1 LNSNLLFVIRV
12 SLVATIGGLLF
23 GYDTAVIAG
32 AIGFMKI
39 HFGLSPAMVGW
50 VASSALLGCVI
61 GAFLAGYISD
71 AIGRKAALMV
81 SAILFFIS
89 ALGTAFPETLSIFI
103 FFRILGGVGV
113 GMASMASPMYIA
125 ELSPAKYRGALVS
138 LNQLAIIAGML
149 IVYFA
154 NYLIADYGAKADSL
168 ASILPESM
176 DSWNVVKGWRYMF
189 GSEALPAL
197 LLLVLLFFVPKS
209 PQWLFAKG
217 KVDEARRILFLVEG
231 DDVGHREI
239 EISNA
244 LKQQR
249 VTLSELLK
257 SGFKLSLMIAI
268 GLAFFQQTTGINA
281 VLYFAPEILKGVSKV
296 DGNLA
301 LKQTI
306 IIGGVNLLFT
316 IVGVFSVDRLGR
328 RRLLLMGYTGM
339 GLALFF
345 LGLNAMLGFQG
356 VINLV
361 LILAYIACFAC
372 SVGPITWVLLAEIF
386 PAKIRGRAMSVAT
399 VFLWGSNFLVS
410 QTFPV
415 MNGNEYLIKEFNYGF
430 PFLVYGVFC
439 ILALWFTWRMVPE
452 TKNKTLEEIQGM
464 W

>member
-1 LNSNLLFVIRV
+1 
-12 SLVATIGGLLF
+12 
-23 GYDTAVIAG
+23 
-32 AIGFMKI
+32 MKV
-39 HFGLSPAMVGW
+39 HFELSPGMVGW

-61 GAFLAGYISD
+61 GAFLAGYVSD
-71 AIGRKAALMV
+71 TIGRKAALMV

-89 ALGTAFPETLSIFI
+89 AMGTALPESLSIFI
-103 FFRILGGVGV
+103 FFRILGGIGV
-113 GMASMASPMYIA
+113 GMASMSSPMYIA

-154 NYLIADYGAKADSL
+154 NYFIAEYGTEVDAM
-168 ASILPESM
+168 ASVPPNSPH
-176 DSWNVVKGWRYMF
+176 SWNVEKGWRFMF
-189 GSEALPAL
+189 GSEAIPAL
-197 LLLVLLFFVPKS
+197 LLLVFLFFVPKS
-209 PQWLFAKG
+209 PQWLFTKG
-217 KVDEARRILFLVEG
+217 RIEEARRILHLVEG
-231 DDVGHREI
+231 DNAPKREV
-239 EISNA
+239 EISNS
-244 LKQQR
+244 LQQQKIS
-249 VTLSELLK
+249 LSKLLK
-257 SGFKLSLMIAI
+257 SGFKFTMVIAI
-268 GLAFFQQTTGINA
+268 GLAFFQQSTGINA
-281 VLYFAPEILKGVSKV
+281 VLYFAPEILKGVSQV

-328 RRLLLMGYTGM
+328 RPLLLMGYTGM
-339 GLALFF
+339 GLALFI
-345 LGLNAMLGFQG
+345 LGINAMIGFQG
-356 VINLV
+356 VVNLI

-399 VFLWGSNFLVS
+399 IFLWASNFLVS
-410 QTFPV
+410 QTFPL
-415 MNGNEYLIKEFNYGF
+415 MNGNEYLIQEFNYGF
-430 PFLVYGVFC
+430 PFLVYGVCC